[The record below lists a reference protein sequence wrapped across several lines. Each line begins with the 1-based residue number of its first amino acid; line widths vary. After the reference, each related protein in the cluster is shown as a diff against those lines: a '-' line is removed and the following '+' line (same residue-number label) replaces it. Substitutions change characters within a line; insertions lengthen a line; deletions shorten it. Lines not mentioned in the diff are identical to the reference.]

1 MQTAYLPFR
10 GVMICAPALGNARDP
25 SMGQQ
30 TRAGTFPGAP
40 GAGAAGTSCESRY
53 RRFPSPEV
61 RARVSPFRSGS
72 LAGGA
77 GGSGIRGVSI
87 TTLQLIQTAAAAGP
101 ALTRKLLIVRDLGPG
116 FAAAYPNFA
125 RDALA
130 DRSSALSSDNN
141 YIAALNVSQ
150 IGLAVI
156 VRWKSAPNAG
166 SDANYRPGSTG
177 VAIHNYLVMVTALRW
192 RREWRGSGKS
202 GRYVPAAT
210 GPLRSGNRRGVK
222 RRNLRSPTA
231 RDQGRSSGESF
242 DRGARDRLPC
252 RQKRWW
258 EGGRAP
264 NAAGVTMSQIGEAA
278 THARRAGTRVREVSR
293 AYMPVMNH
301 QERSELG
308 IAAQRGGQ
316 HIPTESMVSREASPS
331 NPEGR
336 SA

>member
-1 MQTAYLPFR
+1 M
-10 GVMICAPALGNARDP
+10 CAPALGNARDP
-25 SMGQQ
+25 SMGQR

-53 RRFPSPEV
+53 RRFPSLEV
-61 RARVSPFRSGS
+61 RARVSAFRSGS

-77 GGSGIRGVSI
+77 GGRGIRGMSI

-210 GPLRSGNRRGVK
+210 GPLRGGNRRGVK
-222 RRNLRSPTA
+222 RRNLPCLSVRG
-231 RDQGRSSGESF
+231 QGRTSGESF
-242 DRGARDRLPC
+242 DRGVRDRLPC

-278 THARRAGTRVREVSR
+278 THARRAGAHVGEVSR
-293 AYMPVMNH
+293 AHVSVMN
-301 QERSELG
+301 QEE
-308 IAAQRGGQ
+308 
-316 HIPTESMVSREASPS
+316 TERAGCCGTL
-331 NPEGR
+331 GR
-336 SA
+336 SLLPDREHCVAEAAFIRSQKTLGREMVLLWDA